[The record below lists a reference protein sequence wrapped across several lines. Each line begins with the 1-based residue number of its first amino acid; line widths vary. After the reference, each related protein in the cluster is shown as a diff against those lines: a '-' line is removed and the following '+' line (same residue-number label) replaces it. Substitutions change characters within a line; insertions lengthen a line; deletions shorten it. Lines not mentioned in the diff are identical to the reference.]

1 MDNIYDRV
9 DHIGERI
16 VKLLKEKNKTRR
28 LLSDVTGI
36 SYASIGCYCRGVR
49 MMDALNLALIADALE
64 VSADYL
70 LFGSEVEE

>member
-28 LLSDVTGI
+28 WLSDVTGI

-49 MMDALNLALIADALE
+49 MMDALNLALIADALDAK
-64 VSADYL
+64 ADCL
-70 LFGSEVEE
+70 LFGGDEHE